1 MLESLQYFIQAKIIE
16 QVKKE
21 CFANDPQNVKEKL
34 VRAIVLTVS
43 LHKLFCLA
51 ILPSFANKFDLL

>member
-21 CFANDPQNVKEKL
+21 CFANDPQNVKEEL
-34 VRAIVLTVS
+34 VRGNCI
-43 LHKLFCLA
+43 
-51 ILPSFANKFDLL
+51 DG